1 MGTECKKKTVSSKG
15 KNQPK
20 HPTQQRQHQTFDHQ
34 LSNQMPSIGAEGSA
48 KCYLFS
54 TYGRPRQLQACHIGA
69 DYQEQ
74 ESSSAEQDLKWQTDV
89 SEYVVLQ

>member
-1 MGTECKKKTVSSKG
+1 M
-15 KNQPK
+15 
-20 HPTQQRQHQTFDHQ
+20 R
-34 LSNQMPSIGAEGSA
+34 SIGAEGSA

-74 ESSSAEQDLKWQTDV
+74 ETSSAE
-89 SEYVVLQ
+89 